1 MPVTSASLSSLRLR
15 ALLVVQL
22 ALVASCTDPIE
33 PDVTTQLTS
42 CDVSD
47 GTVQQS
53 SGSATWGR
61 AGSPHRLEGEV
72 TISGALTIEA
82 GALVCAS
89 PAAALTVTDSLIAIG
104 TSSDSIRIVPVDA
117 SAGWQG
123 LDVGRYGSY
132 GRSFIRFARL
142 EGGLILA
149 NSPLRMENVLVERG
163 GVKVSSYSG
172 ASLED
177 VVVRESP
184 GVGIYVPWRSG
195 ISLSAVRI
203 EESAGI
209 GLSLVADPGG
219 SAQLTIDRP
228 IRITGGA
235 TYPASVPV
243 SVLDELLGEAGAADS
258 LTGNA
263 QDTLLVLAMGQHTLP
278 MTITPALAWRI
289 SAGGGC
295 VCATLGPLHME
306 AGSTLRLNLYS
317 WGALGV
323 SDLTADGSS
332 GARASIIGG
341 SPSGGNPPLHWLALA
356 GDSATLRGAHIHNV
370 RVHAAE
376 GTRVTID
383 DITASNSGFELAAA
397 GAAALSNVRLHAGQ
411 EPGLVLG
418 PGATAHDIVVTASA
432 GHGVTVRG
440 AGVQLTS
447 CTIGGNTGHG
457 ILAESGDVVIRD
469 CSLLPNGVEAAAA
482 EPGAVIDARDN
493 WWGDPSGPDA
503 GAVSGTVTY
512 EPFLSAAPAAES
524 DAATIEIFGGSVV
537 ATSDTIRLDAI
548 VRDADGNEAPFEA
561 VVWSALD
568 ASTAEVFAGGLVF
581 GADVGETT
589 ITATVN
595 GNPAVQTSVTIQVVR
610 GAPVFDWEQWRL
622 DETGAD
628 VWAHDGHVLVVS
640 HGGRI
645 FRFDGSTWS
654 TEQITSA
661 DLWVREIWGRSAS
674 DVYVLATDRS
684 VPNVPR
690 SRLYHYDGS
699 AWTSVFDADGLPGRI
714 SGTADGHVFL
724 ALQAGLMHYDGSSW
738 EQIVDG
744 SIHSVSARAA
754 DDVFYVAGYGP
765 TIAVWRFDGTTS
777 HDVGAPGPLRLWS
790 AADVLLGIGNGL
802 WLYGG
807 PDDWRQLEGSSGIPI
822 GDAAGEDSTDLFAV
836 GDNFELHHFDGSVL
850 RPVWVRGAPS
860 VIGNYEPVVAV
871 DGPDVYILKGWSLL
885 RGTRR

>member
-1 MPVTSASLSSLRLR
+1 
-15 ALLVVQL
+15 
-22 ALVASCTDPIE
+22 
-33 PDVTTQLTS
+33 
-42 CDVSD
+42 VSD
-47 GTVQQS
+47 GTVQHS

-61 AGSPHRLEGEV
+61 AGSPHRLEGDV
-72 TISGALTIEA
+72 TIDGALTIEA

-89 PAAALTVTDSLIAIG
+89 PGAALTVTDSLIAIG
-104 TSSDSIRIVPVDA
+104 TSSDSIRIVPVDG

-123 LDVGRYGSY
+123 LDVGRYGAY

-142 EGGLILA
+142 EGGLIRA
-149 NSPLRMENVLVERG
+149 SSHLRMENVLVERG
-163 GVKVSSYSG
+163 GVTVSSYSG

-177 VVVRESP
+177 VVVRKSP
-184 GVGIYVPWRSG
+184 GEGIYIPWRSG

-209 GLSLVADPGG
+209 GLSLAADLGG
-219 SAQLTIDRP
+219 SGRLTIDRP

-263 QDTLLVLAMGQHTLP
+263 QDTLLVLALGKHTLP

-295 VCATLGPLHME
+295 LCATVGPLHME

-317 WGALGV
+317 WGSLGV

-341 SPSGGNPPLHWLALA
+341 SPNGGNPYHSLALV

-370 RVHAAE
+370 RVRTAE

-383 DITASNSGFELAAA
+383 DVTASNSSFELAAA

-432 GHGVTVRG
+432 GHGLSVRG

-447 CTIGGNTGHG
+447 CMIGGNTGHG

-469 CSLLPNGVEAAAA
+469 CSLLPNGVYAAAA
-482 EPGAVIDARDN
+482 EPGAVIDAREN
-493 WWGDPSGPDA
+493 WWGDPAGPDA
-503 GAVSGTVTY
+503 GTVSGTVTY
-512 EPFLSAAPAAES
+512 EPFLSAAPTVDS
-524 DAATIEIFGGSVV
+524 DAATIEIVGGSVV

-548 VRDADGNEAPFEA
+548 VRDADGNVAPFET

-568 ASTAEVFAGGLVF
+568 PSTAEVFTGGLVL
-581 GADVGETT
+581 GAGVGETT

-595 GNPAVQTSVTIQVVR
+595 GNTAVQTSVTIQVVP

-622 DETGAD
+622 DENGAD
-628 VWAHDGHVLVVS
+628 VWAHDGQVLVVS
-640 HGGRI
+640 QGGRA

-661 DLWVREIWGRSAS
+661 DLWVHEIWGRSAS

-724 ALQAGLMHYDGSSW
+724 ALQAGLMHYDRSSW
-738 EQIVDG
+738 EQLVDG

-802 WLYGG
+802 WQYYGPG
-807 PDDWRQLEGSSGIPI
+807 DWRQLEGSSGIPI
-822 GDAAGEDSTDLFAV
+822 SDAAGEDGTDLFAV
-836 GDNFELHHFDGSVL
+836 GDNFKLHHFDGSVV
-850 RPVWVRGAPS
+850 RPVWVRGAPA
-860 VIGNYEPVVAV
+860 VISNDELVVAV
-871 DGPDVYILKGWSLL
+871 DGPDVYILKQRSLL